1 MRHFL
6 SLSNLTAAEAGEQ
19 DLHSVVPRLFRVRQA
34 GPGTSLLSLATTT
47 TAFSAVRHPWDR
59 LVSAYQ
65 VVNSQPFVVL
75 SITMPFLK
83 PAFSPR
89 WWTTGKMRPSTRSC
103 GGS

>member
-65 VVNSQPFVVL
+65 VVNCQL
-75 SITMPFLK
+75 STLCCAECGASPCL
-83 PAFSPR
+83 FSNL
-89 WWTTGKMRPSTRSC
+89 PSVQ
-103 GGS
+103 GGGQLEK

>member
-6 SLSNLTAAEAGEQ
+6 SLSNLTAAETGEQ

-34 GPGTSLLSLATTT
+34 GPGTSLLSLATAN

-65 VVNSQPFVVL
+65 VVVCRERQH
-75 SITMPFLK
+75 
-83 PAFSPR
+83 AFPQ
-89 WWTTGKMRPSTRSC
+89 T
-103 GGS
+103 